1 MERCLNSQ
9 QRENA
14 VTNEVPQSLLDL
26 RDTDWNKPVVLENL
40 ESVDIEQSQ
49 NCCTSPARK
58 LSFLQQGKKL
68 SIGACS
74 QLQAVT
80 RPYLSD
86 CIFPP
91 YPLIWTQVHLEITVQ
106 HRAAP
111 LSALQLQDLKLP
123 FTLGWVPAKRLLY
136 LVSKRLVDLVDQPG
150 ESAPV
155 YRLGKRIPG
164 VGCLLQV
171 QRTDELRGRRA
182 TQQPF
187 H

>member
-1 MERCLNSQ
+1 MRSHRDL
-9 QRENA
+9 R
-14 VTNEVPQSLLDL
+14 DL

-171 QRTDELRGRRA
+171 QRTDELQGRRA

-187 H
+187 HRGVKFP